1 MNCFSRS
8 TPNVARSAAGRGS
21 QRPWSSNTAHS
32 RTPRGSMVPCPSLM
46 PASSVSVTAR
56 ASVAGKR
63 GAGCAPLAIGIKPDQ
78 FNAMPCTCHSLLF
91 ELSPS
96 WPNQL
101 RYHVLPTLNHLG
113 LLHPLKLGSPPSSWL
128 SLIRQQA
135 WNGIWTVHSTYHTCH
150 NVTPQC
156 SPHRH
161 MIWALIVEGLL
172 STRDHHEALQCCTK
186 PTPIVTWRV
195 RHATWPLPCSTLRT
209 ATNLQVGGRHV
220 GATTCGAMEA
230 NCAILHGRKAPP
242 MACPLSMGK

>member
-1 MNCFSRS
+1 MVKQHS
-8 TPNVARSAAGRGS
+8 TLK
-21 QRPWSSNTAHS
+21 NTPGVNGHL
-32 RTPRGSMVPCPSLM
+32 PLPD
-46 PASSVSVTAR
+46 ASKQCVCDCTCLC
-56 ASVAGKR
+56 GWKR

-113 LLHPLKLGSPPSSWL
+113 LLHPLKLGSPPHTLTPTTTLTHSNSWL

-150 NVTPQC
+150 NVTPEC

-161 MIWALIVEGLL
+161 MIWALIMEGLL
-172 STRDHHEALQCCTK
+172 STRGQQEALQCCTK
-186 PTPIVTWRV
+186 PRP
-195 RHATWPLPCSTLRT
+195 
-209 ATNLQVGGRHV
+209 LQVAYRH
-220 GATTCGAMEA
+220 GTYGP
-230 NCAILHGRKAPP
+230 HG
-242 MACPLSMGK
+242 